1 MIWEPK
7 KIKRFFYLCQPFTFE
22 NYMRFLLFFL
32 CSLFLLLNQGC
43 ANDKKEDLKHQP
55 VQKTGKKNTVVDKS
69 SESSRP
75 KDSIDNKNTV
85 AFLNLYGE
93 ENKENV
99 VLIKT
104 RLGDIKIQ
112 LYDDTP
118 LHRASFIFLTKM
130 GYFDTTCF
138 YRVVPDFIIQGGE
151 SERLDTQKYK
161 ARYHRYKIPPE
172 FRTNRV
178 HKYGAIS
185 LARDWVNN
193 PRKYST
199 AFEFYIVQSRN
210 GAHHL
215 DNEHTVF
222 GEVISGF
229 ETIDKIVN
237 LEAGSDE
244 WPLDDVFMKIE
255 VIQ

>member
-1 MIWEPK
+1 MKTIFRHFMI
-7 KIKRFFYLCQPFTFE
+7 F
-22 NYMRFLLFFL
+22 MLFGL
-32 CSLFLLLNQGC
+32 TSC
-43 ANDKKEDLKHQP
+43 KKESSVVPGHPELE
-55 VQKTGKKNTVVDKS
+55 KTEIKEVLN
-69 SESSRP
+69 EPLEARP
-75 KDSIDNKNTV
+75 KDSINSKNTIV
-85 AFLNLYGE
+85 FLTKYE
-93 ENKENV
+93 AENKENT
-99 VLIKT
+99 VLLVT
-104 RLGDIKIQ
+104 RLGNIKIR
-112 LYDDTP
+112 LYEDTP

-151 SERLDTQKYK
+151 SERLDTQRYK
-161 ARYHRYKIPPE
+161 ARYQRYKIPPE
-172 FRTNRV
+172 FSETRR
-178 HKYGAIS
+178 HKYGAVA

-199 AFEFYIVQSRN
+199 AFEFYIVQNRK

-215 DNEHTVF
+215 DGEHTVF

-244 WPLDDVFMKIE
+244 WPLNDVFMKIK
-255 VIQ
+255 VLD

>member
-1 MIWEPK
+1 MT
-7 KIKRFFYLCQPFTFE
+7 TFMK
-22 NYMRFLLFFL
+22 YFPI
-32 CSLFLLLNQGC
+32 LFLILLLLLSSSC
-43 ANDKKEDLKHQP
+43 KNDKNSPGVQETPVKKVIEKENVEIP
-55 VQKTGKKNTVVDKS
+55 VDPRK
-69 SESSRP
+69 P
-75 KDSIDNKNTV
+75 KDSINKKNAV
-85 AFLNLYGE
+85 LFLSKYGE
-93 ENKENV
+93 TNKETK

-112 LYDDTP
+112 LFEDTP

-151 SERLDTQKYK
+151 SERLDTQRYK
-161 ARYHRYKIPPE
+161 ARYERYKIPPE
-172 FRTNRV
+172 FRKKRQHT
-178 HKYGAIS
+178 YGAIAM
-185 LARDWVNN
+185 ARDWENN

-199 AFEFYIVQSRN
+199 AFEFYIVQNRK

-215 DNEHTVF
+215 DGEHTVI
-222 GEVISGF
+222 GQVISGF

-237 LEAGSDE
+237 LKAGSDE

-255 VIQ
+255 VID

>member
-1 MIWEPK
+1 MKYFSI
-7 KIKRFFYLCQPFTFE
+7 L
-22 NYMRFLLFFL
+22 FLTCFL
-32 CSLFLLLNQGC
+32 CITSSCKNSESKSIDQKLPVKEVPQKENITPISINKAPADSINKKNAVLFLT
-43 ANDKKEDLKHQP
+43 K
-55 VQKTGKKNTVVDKS
+55 
-69 SESSRP
+69 
-75 KDSIDNKNTV
+75 
-85 AFLNLYGE
+85 YG
-93 ENKENV
+93 KENTETM

-104 RLGDIKIQ
+104 RLGNIKIQ
-112 LYDDTP
+112 LFEDTP

-172 FRTNRV
+172 FKEQRRHN
-178 HKYGAIS
+178 YGAIAM
-185 LARDWVNN
+185 ARDWENN

-199 AFEFYIVQSRN
+199 AFEFYIVQNRK

-215 DNEHTVF
+215 DGEHTVV
-222 GEVISGF
+222 GQVISGF

-237 LEAGSDE
+237 LKAGSDE

-255 VIQ
+255 VID

>member
-1 MIWEPK
+1 MK
-7 KIKRFFYLCQPFTFE
+7 YLVFFIC
-22 NYMRFLLFFL
+22 
-32 CSLFLLLNQGC
+32 CSLLLLNQSC
-43 ANDKKEDLKHQP
+43 SNEKKTESMP
-55 VQKTGKKNTVVDKS
+55 VPAHSKGKNTKTPDQS
-69 SESSRP
+69 GETTRP
-75 KDSIDNKNTV
+75 LDSIDKKNAV

-93 ENKENV
+93 QNKETL

-104 RLGDIKIQ
+104 RLGDMKVQ
-112 LYDDTP
+112 LYNDTP

-151 SERLDTQKYK
+151 SERLDTQRYK

-172 FRTNRV
+172 FKTNRK
-178 HKYGAIS
+178 HKYGTIA

-193 PRKYST
+193 PNKYST
-199 AFEFYIVQSRN
+199 AFEFYIVQNRK

-229 ETIDKIVN
+229 DTIDKIVN

-255 VIQ
+255 VIR

>member
-1 MIWEPK
+1 MKYFSIP
-7 KIKRFFYLCQPFTFE
+7 FFI
-22 NYMRFLLFFL
+22 
-32 CSLFLLLNQGC
+32 LFLLINSSC
-43 ANDKKEDLKHQP
+43 ENDKNEPKDKEIPAKE
-55 VQKTGKKNTVVDKS
+55 VMKKKS
-69 SESSRP
+69 IEAPAAPENR
-75 KDSIDNKNTV
+75 KDSINKKNAV
-85 AFLNLYGE
+85 LFLTKYGE
-93 ENKENV
+93 GNKEAK

-104 RLGDIKIQ
+104 RLGNIKIQ
-112 LYDDTP
+112 LFEDTP
-118 LHRASFIFLTKM
+118 LHRASFIFLAKM

-172 FRTNRV
+172 FNKQRRHT
-178 HKYGAIS
+178 YGAIAM
-185 LARDWVNN
+185 ARDWENN

-199 AFEFYIVQSRN
+199 AFEFYIVQNRK

-215 DNEHTVF
+215 DGEHTVI
-222 GEVISGF
+222 GQVISGF
-229 ETIDKIVN
+229 DTIDKIVN

-255 VIQ
+255 VID

>member
-1 MIWEPK
+1 MKYFSILFFTLFLIINSSCKNDKNEPK
-7 KIKRFFYLCQPFTFE
+7 EKEIPAQKVMQKENIKAPSAPE
-22 NYMRFLLFFL
+22 NR
-32 CSLFLLLNQGC
+32 
-43 ANDKKEDLKHQP
+43 
-55 VQKTGKKNTVVDKS
+55 
-69 SESSRP
+69 
-75 KDSIDNKNTV
+75 KDSINKKNAV
-85 AFLNLYGE
+85 LFLSKYGE
-93 ENKENV
+93 VNKETK

-104 RLGDIKIQ
+104 RLGNIKIQ
-112 LYDDTP
+112 LFEDTP

-172 FRTNRV
+172 FKKNRR
-178 HKYGAIS
+178 HTYGAIAM
-185 LARDWVNN
+185 ARDWENN

-199 AFEFYIVQSRN
+199 AFEFYIVQNRK

-215 DNEHTVF
+215 DGEHTVI
-222 GEVISGF
+222 GQVISGF
-229 ETIDKIVN
+229 DTIDKIVN
-237 LEAGSDE
+237 LKAGSDE

-255 VIQ
+255 VID